1 MWVNLTLVR
10 GYNIPELFTM
20 LLSFCMSGL
29 VVVKCGRVS
38 ELSAT
43 DTDRKLIWKSSV
55 KFRSAKVA
63 LYMKAACL
71 VFSFYS
77 FLKSSEILH
86 VLFDS
91 VLFAAVSE
99 VLDDFGFTYLWFTYW
114 KVELHR
120 ERKQS

>member
-1 MWVNLTLVR
+1 M
-10 GYNIPELFTM
+10 
-20 LLSFCMSGL
+20 
-29 VVVKCGRVS
+29 CGRVS

-99 VLDDFGFTYLWFTYW
+99 VLDDFVFTYFWFTYW
-114 KVELHR
+114 KVELHG

>member
-1 MWVNLTLVR
+1 LTLVR

-71 VFSFYS
+71 VLSFYS
-77 FLKSSEILH
+77 F
-86 VLFDS
+86 
-91 VLFAAVSE
+91 
-99 VLDDFGFTYLWFTYW
+99 
-114 KVELHR
+114 
-120 ERKQS
+120 